1 MEIEGREFKLKD
13 TLADQINVGLYQ
25 MKLQK
30 QADELNAKI
39 ASGKLVT
46 WFDRI
51 ASIIPFKWRMH
62 YSMRKAWYGF
72 LDVAIEKNFVWKYF
86 RIHPKQLRYSVIG
99 AEQAEE
105 LKAGFFG
112 LWEAILGGQNKL
124 SKPSSDTKQNNT
136 ELNPSQ
142 KDLKETI

>member
-1 MEIEGREFKLKD
+1 
-13 TLADQINVGLYQ
+13 
-25 MKLQK
+25 
-30 QADELNAKI
+30 
-39 ASGKLVT
+39 
-46 WFDRI
+46 
-51 ASIIPFKWRMH
+51 
-62 YSMRKAWYGF
+62 MRKAWYGF

-112 LWEAILGGQNKL
+112 RWEAILGGQNKQ

-136 ELNPSQ
+136 EQNPSQ